1 MLQTIQKAGEVLALF
16 DREHNEWGVREVAER
31 LKMAKS
37 SAHDLMSSLAQ
48 QGFLNKTDGNRY
60 RLGWRLVTLSETL
73 LATTELRKEARP
85 VMEELAARYQETIHL
100 AVLDGNQAVY
110 VDKLEGKQAVRVEL
124 TSLGARLYAHCS
136 ALGKVLLAYS
146 PEQEVKRIIE
156 EAGLPRFTPNT
167 ITDEAELTQALVK
180 IRKQG
185 YAYDMEEILLDLCC
199 VGAPIYNYT
208 GQVIAAISMSIPAYR
223 FRRSQ
228 LEYREAVVRSAKM
241 ISERLGYYA
250 TSPEMRAS
258 GARQGRR

>member
-1 MLQTIQKAGEVLALF
+1 MLQTIQKAGEVLALY
-16 DREHNEWGVREVAER
+16 DREHTEWGVREAANK
-31 LKMAKS
+31 LKIAKS

-48 QGFLNKTDGNRY
+48 LGFLNRTEENRY

-73 LATTELRKEARP
+73 LATTELRKEAHP
-85 VMEELAARYQETIHL
+85 VMEELAAQYQETIHL
-100 AVLDGNQAVY
+100 AVLDGTQAVY
-110 VDKLEGKQAVRVEL
+110 VDKLEGRQAVRVEL

-146 PEQEVKRIIE
+146 SEEEVQRIIQT
-156 EAGLPRFTPNT
+156 AGLPRFTDHT
-167 ITDEAELTQALVK
+167 ITDEGELLQNLSK

-199 VGAPIYNYT
+199 VGAPIYNYA

-228 LEYREAVVRSAKM
+228 TEFREAVIRAGRNISA
-241 ISERLGYYA
+241 RLGFYG
-250 TSPEMRAS
+250 SS
-258 GARQGRR
+258 